1 MALNGKISIERK
13 AAIVAAMQARTKP
26 VEVLAKQANY
36 SPNSLYAW
44 QRQAEADPALKE
56 KVEKQREGLAAKMEL
71 LANKLADKLTS
82 IADEATWENK
92 GATAMGISIDK
103 WLALTGQP
111 GQITEHRHLHVH
123 LTQDALAALA
133 AYLEAGYTA
142 QEARQ
147 CLQQD
152 DPDLFRALPAIEAEW
167 EEIEDGEDGEPE
179 QTNPDSEPAE
189 EPDPEPI
196 PID

>member
-1 MALNGKISIERK
+1 MALTRKPTLDTK
-13 AAIVAAMQARTKP
+13 AAAVAALEARAHP
-26 VEVLAKQANY
+26 VEELAKRANVSPRTLYSWQQQA
-36 SPNSLYAW
+36 
-44 QRQAEADPALKE
+44 QQDPALQAKT
-56 KVEKQREGLAAKMEL
+56 EKQRAALAEKMET

-111 GQITEHRHLHVH
+111 SQITEHRHLHLH
-123 LTQDALAALA
+123 LAQDALAALA

-167 EEIEDGEDGEPE
+167 EPVEDGEESEPE
-179 QTNPDSEPAE
+179 QIEGDSA
-189 EPDPEPI
+189 PI
-196 PID
+196 PESASID